1 MTVSLTSEEIA
12 ALRQGIAD
20 GSIELEH
27 DLPLPDDV
35 APFRF
40 GRDPSQALG
49 DSRLLQ
55 LVSERLARLLRRQTA
70 FLFRQQP
77 RVVSDL
83 ITVQSYDQ
91 YQAELVPFLSLNL
104 VDAGPLRGQILIVCE
119 PELAGALIEGFFGG
133 RIVARQSQANEFS
146 ATEERVMR
154 RFLDAMLLALREAW
168 RDIFELNFA
177 IASTES
183 HPQFAALVD
192 GEENVIVARLHL
204 TVGGLTGTNIDIVYP
219 FQTLRPLMPLLQA
232 RIHDDHGAANPDW
245 RAALQA
251 ALMNVALPV
260 RTIIAEPV
268 LSVAQLLEIGPGSE
282 IPIGMPHDVSMRVR
296 RHVIAHGV
304 VGEAGG
310 HVAIRISSLGAGPDT
325 GARDK
330 HAERTN

>member
-27 DLPLPDDV
+27 ELPVPDDV
-35 APFRF
+35 VPFRF
-40 GRDPSQALG
+40 GRDSGQVLG
-49 DSRLLQ
+49 DSRMLQ
-55 LVSERLARLLRRQTA
+55 LVSERMSRLLRRQTA

-104 VDAGPLRGQILIVCE
+104 IDANPLRGQILIVCE

-133 RIVARQSQANEFS
+133 RITARASLTNEFS

-154 RFLDAMLLALREAW
+154 RFLEAMLGALREAW
-168 RDIFELNFA
+168 RDIFALDFTL
-177 IASTES
+177 ASTES

-192 GEENVIVARLHL
+192 GEENVIVARMHL

-219 FQTLRPLMPLLQA
+219 LQTLRPILPLLQA
-232 RIHDDHGAANPDW
+232 RIHDDHGAPDPGW
-245 RAALQA
+245 RDALQT
-251 ALMNVALPV
+251 ALLDIALPV

-268 LSVAQLLEIGPGSE
+268 LSVAQLLDLGPGSE
-282 IPIGMPHDVSMRVR
+282 IPIGMPHDVSMRVH

-310 HVAIRISSLGAGPDT
+310 HVAIRISSLGAADSAAQDHRQG
-325 GARDK
+325 GA
-330 HAERTN
+330 